1 MEIKTIYIIYHIE
14 SNGYK
19 YIEAITDDLQKWHKN
34 HNKDR
39 ELEEREDLDDFVIE
53 TTTLQKFKK

>member
-1 MEIKTIYIIYHIE
+1 MEIKQIKIIWYIE
-14 SNGYK
+14 SNGHK
-19 YIEAITDDLQKWHKN
+19 YIEAITDNPKEWIKN

-39 ELEEREDLDDFVIE
+39 HPCNHEDLDDFVIE